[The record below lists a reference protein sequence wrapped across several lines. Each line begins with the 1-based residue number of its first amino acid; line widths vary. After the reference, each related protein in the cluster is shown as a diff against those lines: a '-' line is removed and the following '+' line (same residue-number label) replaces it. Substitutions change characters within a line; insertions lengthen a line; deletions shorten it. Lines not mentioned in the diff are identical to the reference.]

1 MELVYPTVFELFVA
15 VIATVT
21 TNLLAMLY
29 LRKVRL
35 ERPPIGTFNARDIMI
50 LSGFIVLLPLLYVVL
65 PQWALTGFLVLTFT
79 ASLSIG
85 YRPLLSPAKLWL
97 GIGLLL
103 GANIWMTRM
112 LLGSVLGWQLYWVE
126 NSIIVLLGAVA
137 VSNLYAQG
145 GMRLKHVA
153 WFALALAV
161 YDIVFTLKWPVTNK
175 LAERFLGF
183 PLDPSMAFRMG
194 VYNASIGIGDLLVY
208 ALFMLVAY
216 KAYGR
221 TAARIALVISIVFGA
236 ILPALAP
243 LVFREFIDARTDLV
257 VPAQTVFG
265 PVAFLAYVWMR
276 RRWGRE
282 RTTAEF
288 LNSSERETV
297 VEPTPQPV
305 VIPEPATA

>member
-103 GANIWMTRM
+103 
-112 LLGSVLGWQLYWVE
+112 
-126 NSIIVLLGAVA
+126 
-137 VSNLYAQG
+137 
-145 GMRLKHVA
+145 
-153 WFALALAV
+153 
-161 YDIVFTLKWPVTNK
+161 
-175 LAERFLGF
+175 
-183 PLDPSMAFRMG
+183 
-194 VYNASIGIGDLLVY
+194 
-208 ALFMLVAY
+208 
-216 KAYGR
+216 
-221 TAARIALVISIVFGA
+221 
-236 ILPALAP
+236 
-243 LVFREFIDARTDLV
+243 
-257 VPAQTVFG
+257 
-265 PVAFLAYVWMR
+265 
-276 RRWGRE
+276 
-282 RTTAEF
+282 
-288 LNSSERETV
+288 
-297 VEPTPQPV
+297 
-305 VIPEPATA
+305 